1 MNIDR
6 LMIEAEQDCA
16 KVFAA
21 IDRNEEVNT
30 QRVLA
35 AFERHQVAAR
45 HFAPTTGYGYDDVGR
60 DTLERIYADLFR
72 AEEAIVRPH
81 LTSGTHTL
89 SMCLFGLLL
98 PGDHLLAATG
108 DPYDTMQSVIGLTG
122 EDETGTLKEMGVT
135 YSKVELL
142 NDHIDMDS
150 VLSALKPE
158 TRVVLFQR
166 SRGYAWRD
174 ALPPE
179 EIGTAIQRIRAVRP
193 DIFTM
198 VDNCYGEFTT
208 DLEPS
213 FFQTDVMAGSL
224 IKNLGGGIAP
234 TGGYAVGTHRAIH
247 RIEMRL
253 TAPGIGRET
262 GSYAA
267 SYRPFYQ
274 GLFMAP
280 HTVAQ
285 ALKTAVLA
293 ARAAEKLGL
302 ATSPAYTAKRYD
314 IIQAIR
320 WEEPERL
327 IAFCQGIQASSPVDA
342 FASPEP
348 WDMPG
353 YQDQVI
359 MAAGTFVS
367 GASVELSADAPM
379 RAPYNVYLQ
388 GGLTYA
394 HGKTALRKTL
404 DSMDKKGLLPEKS
417 VQGTVDLHMH
427 STCSDGVDT
436 PEELAEKCKEKGLVL
451 AALTD
456 HEQLAGQKAFQEA
469 CRKLDIRTVTG
480 VELDTLWREND
491 VHILGYGFDV
501 EDAQFAPFVERNF
514 WLLKEMSRIM
524 IGRLAEDDARVS
536 LRDFEVYVPSK
547 KGYYKAYHYLMDRGV
562 CAASDE
568 VYALYGRYQADYH
581 QMPFPTAEEAI
592 AAIHRAGGK
601 AVLAHPRKTFRQ
613 MDDEGFRS
621 AVQALLALPFDGVE
635 CFYPSHNEETAAFL
649 ATAAKNRGMMVTAG
663 SDYHGWE
670 NGPEPGAVGA
680 YSTGVDIQGM
690 L

>member
-6 LMIEAEQDCA
+6 LIEEAEKDCK

-21 IDRNEEVNT
+21 IDRNEEINT
-30 QRVLA
+30 KRVLK
-35 AFERHQVAAR
+35 AFESHQVAAR

-60 DTLERIYADLFR
+60 DTLEKIYADLFN

-98 PGDHLLAATG
+98 PGDRLLAATG

-122 EDETGTLKEMGVT
+122 EDQTGTLKEMGVT
-135 YSKVELL
+135 YDKVELL
-142 NDHIDMDS
+142 HDHIDMQGL
-150 VLSALKPE
+150 LSALTPDTK
-158 TRVVLFQR
+158 VVLFQR

-174 ALPPE
+174 AISPE
-179 EIGTAIQRIRAVRP
+179 EIGDAIQRVHAARP

-208 DLEPS
+208 DTEPS
-213 FFQTDVMAGSL
+213 FFGADVMAGSL

-234 TGGYAVGTHRAIH
+234 TGGYAVGTKRAIR

-302 ATSPAYTAKRYD
+302 QTSPAYTAKRYD

-320 WEEPERL
+320 WEGPERL

-379 RAPYNVYLQ
+379 RAPYNVYMQ
-388 GGLTYA
+388 GGLTYS
-394 HGKTALRKTL
+394 HGKTALTDTL
-404 DSMDKKGLLPEKS
+404 ANMDEKGLLPLKN
-417 VQGTVDLHMH
+417 VQGPIDMHLH
-427 STCSDGVDT
+427 SVFSDGTAT
-436 PEELAEKCKEKGLVL
+436 PEELAKTCRGKGLVL

-456 HEQLAGQKAFQEA
+456 HEHLGGQRAFAEA
-469 CRKLDIRTVTG
+469 CGAYGIKTVSG
-480 VELDTLWREND
+480 VELDTLWQGTD
-491 VHILGYGFDV
+491 VHILGYGFDAD
-501 EDAQFAPFVERNF
+501 DALFASFVERNF

-524 IGRLAEDDARVS
+524 IGRLANDDARVS
-536 LRDFEVYVPSK
+536 LQDFENYVPSK
-547 KGYYKAYHYLMDRGV
+547 KGHYKAYHYLMDRGV
-562 CAASDE
+562 CTASEE
-568 VYALYGRYQADYH
+568 VFALYGRYNADYH
-581 QMPFPTAEEAI
+581 QMPFPTAMEAI
-592 AAIHRAGGK
+592 DAIRRAGGR
-601 AVLAHPRKTFRQ
+601 AVLAHPRKTFRNL
-613 MDDEGFRS
+613 DDAAFRDT
-621 AVQALLALPFDGVE
+621 VQELLKLPFDGIE
-635 CFYPSHNEETAAFL
+635 CYYPSHDAETAAFL
-649 ATAAKNRGMMVTAG
+649 AAAAKERGMMVTAG
-663 SDYHGWE
+663 SDHHGWE
-670 NGPEPGAVGA
+670 GGPAVGDTRA
-680 YSTGVDIQGM
+680 KETDIDIQGM